1 MEIRTN
7 AYLPAILHA
16 KSYTEA
22 YQSLKEWRERDDEPK
37 EPEGYWVERV
47 KENERILAAE
57 AAAVREAALKEQGR
71 L

>member
-7 AYLPAILHA
+7 PYLPAMLHA

-22 YQSLKEWRERDDEPK
+22 FESLKAWRERDDEPR

-57 AAAVREAALKEQGR
+57 AAAVREAALKKQGR
-71 L
+71 I